1 MTTRPHKVHTQLGR
15 AAVQIFAANDRMN
28 QILIDHLDPTAWRA
42 KPPGKVRSIAAIFTH
57 MHNIRCKWVRLT
69 APHLKVPRQLH
80 RTQCTPQQARKGLA
94 ESAARCAEMLAEALG
109 AGGGRVEQFRRDG
122 WAGLGRL
129 AWKCCATCFLTKPT
143 IADRCVCLRIS
154 WDYRCRKRWRTGS
167 GIGKSCGKS
176 AGRLAAAATI
186 LKGVYENPMSWA
198 CPRCVRTFRQINQRH
213 ACGVG
218 SAATLLKGRPAALTE
233 CAARGDSSQSQG
245 RHTVL
250 RQNREARLTCHSCPH
265 RRGPTHDH
273 FFGVKRSSS
282 P

>member
-1 MTTRPHKVHTQLGR
+1 MSSS
-15 AAVQIFAANDRMN
+15 AE
-28 QILIDHLDPTAWRA
+28 TAG
-42 KPPGKVRSIAAIFTH
+42 P
-57 MHNIRCKWVRLT
+57 
-69 APHLKVPRQLH
+69 
-80 RTQCTPQQARKGLA
+80 
-94 ESAARCAEMLAEALG
+94 
-109 AGGGRVEQFRRDG
+109 
-122 WAGLGRL
+122 GLGRL